1 MVICWASLLPF
12 LQLPSSRAL
21 GLVSLQNYRSLPW
34 DLVLSGLRTTAL
46 LALLAPPL
54 VLTFSF
60 LFSWIGFRTRLPG
73 RSMLDQIAF
82 TPHAVPHIVIA
93 MGFLLMALYVI
104 QPVLPIYGSVWVL
117 LFAFTIAWLSYG
129 TRITN
134 LGLIQIHQEL
144 EESARVSGA
153 STSIVVRR
161 IVLPLLSRG
170 LFLAAL
176 YIAILTT
183 RELTL
188 PILLSTPQNM
198 TLPIVIWSIWSNGG
212 LGRASAVLVCFI
224 ACVLPFMALYIV
236 ALQKSWGKRMDIAPA
251 APGLVVGNR
260 L

>member
-1 MVICWASLLPF
+1 V
-12 LQLPSSRAL
+12 
-21 GLVSLQNYRSLPW
+21 
-34 DLVLSGLRTTAL
+34 L
-46 LALLAPPL
+46 LALFAPPL

-93 MGFLLMALYVI
+93 MSFLLMALYVI

-117 LFAFTIAWLSYG
+117 LFAFTVAWLSYG

-134 LGLIQIHQEL
+134 LGLLQIHQEL

-153 STSIVVRR
+153 PTATVVCR

-198 TLPIVIWSIWSNGG
+198 TLPVVIWSIWSNGG
-212 LGRASAVLVCFI
+212 LGRASAALVCFI
-224 ACVLPFMALYIV
+224 ACVLPFMALYIM
-236 ALQKSWGKRMDIAPA
+236 ALQKSQGKKTEVAPA
-251 APGLVVGNR
+251 APGLAVGSGV
-260 L
+260 